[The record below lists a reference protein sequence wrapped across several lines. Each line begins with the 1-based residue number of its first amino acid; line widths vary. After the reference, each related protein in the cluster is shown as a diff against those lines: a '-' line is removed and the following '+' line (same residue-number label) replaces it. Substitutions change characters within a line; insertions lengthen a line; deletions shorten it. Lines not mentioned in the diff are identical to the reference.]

1 VLGGFVTVLA
11 DVINQRG
18 MKRLVLVSELKRAAR
33 ARSFAIA
40 SDDSL
45 LRMIRE
51 WQSGRRPLV
60 GEYLILF
67 CDVFQMTPVEL
78 GCLPDDEPA
87 EAEEDDA
94 LALTREL
101 LAATSADKSLVQLFE
116 AGTEN
121 LRQLDRRLGAQ
132 TLLPQ
137 TRAHVEQMENLLR
150 HGVSPGTRQPIAAA
164 LTEAAALAGWQA
176 LDLGQYRAA
185 WELHE
190 VAKSAAR
197 EAENP
202 VLLAHVTA
210 QQAYVL
216 VDLDQPTH
224 AVELMTHAHAAAG
237 QKLPVL
243 MEAWLYAAEA
253 EAHAVAGDE
262 RATLLAFDAADAIL
276 PSDPDD
282 PELPFLFLA
291 APHLARWRGNAL
303 ARLGL
308 DEAITDLTIALENKV
323 EGFTRAEAGLR
334 CDLAIALSLRGETD
348 EARRQAE
355 QAQQLAALTGSARQR
370 RRIARLLKAG

>member
-1 VLGGFVTVLA
+1 MTALA
-11 DVINQRG
+11 DVITARG
-18 MKRLVLVSELKRAAR
+18 MKRIRLVSELKQAAR
-33 ARSFAIA
+33 RRGLVVA
-40 SDDSL
+40 SDESL

-51 WQSGRRPLV
+51 WSAGRRPLV
-60 GEYLILF
+60 GDYLTLF
-67 CDVFQMTPVEL
+67 CDIFQMTPAEL
-78 GCLPDDEPA
+78 GALPEDEPA
-87 EAEEDDA
+87 EDDEDDA

-101 LAATSADKSLVQLFE
+101 VAATSADRSLVRLFE

-132 TLLPQ
+132 ALLPQ
-137 TRAHVEQMENLLR
+137 TRAHVEQLESLLR

-176 LDLGQYRAA
+176 LDLGQYRVA

-190 VAKSAAR
+190 IAKSAAR

-216 VDLDQPTH
+216 IDLDQPTH

-237 QKLPVL
+237 QRLPAL
-243 MEAWLYAAEA
+243 MRAWLHAAEA
-253 EAHAVAGDE
+253 EAHSAVGNAT
-262 RATLLAFDAADAIL
+262 ATLLALDAAAAML
-276 PSDPDD
+276 PSDSEDPD
-282 PELPFLFLA
+282 LPFLFLA
-291 APHLARWRGNAL
+291 APHLARWRGNCL

-308 DEAITDLTIALENKV
+308 DEAITDLTRALDTMED
-323 EGFTRAEAGLR
+323 GFTRAEAGLR
-334 CDLAIALSLRGETD
+334 CDLALALSMRGEND

-355 QAQQLAALTGSARQR
+355 QAKQLAALTGSARQR
-370 RRIARLLKAG
+370 RRITKLLKAG